1 MKLRF
6 YAAVVTGAF
15 VQLLTLAGLWA
26 WSNMELI
33 GMAFCSVWAYI
44 FSLLAV
50 MYITEPRKRKRGT
63 EQQRRREFK
72 IYDLKAEAQYELKEE
87 TV

>member
-1 MKLRF
+1 MRLRV
-6 YAAVVTGAF
+6 YAAVVTGALAEF
-15 VQLLTLAGLWA
+15 LTLAGLWV
-26 WSNMELI
+26 WSDMELG

-50 MYITEPRKRKRGT
+50 MRATEPRKRKREP

-72 IYDLKAEAQYELKEE
+72 VYDLKAEAQYELKEE
-87 TV
+87 TA

>member
-6 YAAVVTGAF
+6 YAAVVTGALAEF
-15 VQLLTLAGLWA
+15 LTLAGLWA

-50 MYITEPRKRKRGT
+50 MYITEPRKRKR
-63 EQQRRREFK
+63 EPERQRRGKFK
-72 IYDLKAEAQYELKEE
+72 VYNLKAEAQYELREE
-87 TV
+87 TA